1 MGKGIRILRQ
11 DLWEMIVSFI
21 ISQRNNI
28 PRIMKSIDALCEK
41 LGEKIVFNYEEEHLI
56 GYSFPGPEVLAKADL
71 SEFKFG
77 YREKY
82 IRQTAED
89 ILTGKFELECTS
101 NMPLQKG
108 HRRKRERRC

>member
-41 LGEKIVFNYEEEHLI
+41 LGEKIVFNYEERASYWL
-56 GYSFPGPEVLAKADL
+56 
-71 SEFKFG
+71 
-77 YREKY
+77 
-82 IRQTAED
+82 
-89 ILTGKFELECTS
+89 
-101 NMPLQKG
+101 
-108 HRRKRERRC
+108 

>member
-1 MGKGIRILRQ
+1 MCHEKYEEYFRKYLDLDTDYEKIIEQIDPEDRFLSGAAKMVKVIRILRQ

-56 GYSFPGPEVLAKADL
+56 GYSFP
-71 SEFKFG
+71 
-77 YREKY
+77 
-82 IRQTAED
+82 
-89 ILTGKFELECTS
+89 
-101 NMPLQKG
+101 
-108 HRRKRERRC
+108 